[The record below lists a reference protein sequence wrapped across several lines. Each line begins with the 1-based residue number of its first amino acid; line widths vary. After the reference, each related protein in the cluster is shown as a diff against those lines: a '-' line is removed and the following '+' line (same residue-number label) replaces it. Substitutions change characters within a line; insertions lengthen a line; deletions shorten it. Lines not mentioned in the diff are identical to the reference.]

1 VEGACRVRTLLK
13 KPGLTFAVYT
23 LLLPLLTIFTSFT
36 SPPTALAASDTS
48 ETLSWKDTNLS
59 LPTGSPLTCFDGLQ
73 PGKLLAASKG
83 SNDLPAGT
91 YSYDWLSGQRTQLNQ
106 NPFSLCNESNGR
118 LYANAKGTEGAAQF
132 TSLTPDGQT
141 ILYTP
146 DEISND
152 SSDLVYAIASKKLFA
167 STNGG
172 FDWQERGQALGPG
185 ILVVSAS
192 QKDARSVYALVKTKF
207 SATEDTYALFFSPN
221 AAQTWEKRYQANYSN
236 TTSLVIQA
244 GLGQAAPVDALLL
257 YVTLKSTGTYQT
269 TTLLSSD
276 GGRNF
281 VQLEQ
286 NNLNYQKPS
295 PDNRKF
301 FFTGQSFLRISNR
314 YSRVLAIDRSTDW
327 GKTWQP
333 LPVPSGLVN
342 DPLSLKD
349 EFGRPVTLLQV
360 DWAPANLFMEF
371 TDGTGDIYYSGDGG
385 MTWQTLVKNMPDL
398 KISPY
403 APLTLIGIKTRKL
416 YSLEIG
422 QTGKALLANVPP
434 DRSDGSLFFP
444 ETGHN
449 LGGSFRAYWQAHGG
463 LAQFGFPRT
472 EPFREINAADGKLY
486 TVQYFERNRF
496 EYHPEN
502 KGTPYE
508 VQLGLLGN
516 QLTAKQRDA
525 GTPAFVPTENR
536 NYPGGQFFA
545 QTGHNLSAGFK
556 SYWEANGGL
565 AIYGYPISEE
575 FDEVNP
581 EDGKTYTVQYFERN
595 RFEYHPENKGT
606 SYEVLLGLLGNKL
619 LKDKG
624 WLE

>member
-1 VEGACRVRTLLK
+1 VQAFLK
-13 KPGLTFAVYT
+13 RSGLTFIIYT
-23 LLLPLLTIFTSFT
+23 LLLPLLSC
-36 SPPTALAASDTS
+36 LAASTEPVQA
-48 ETLSWKDTNLS
+48 ETTTPGAPLNWQETGLS
-59 LPTGSPLTCFDGLQ
+59 LPTGSPLACFDGLQ

-91 YSYDWLSGQRTQLNQ
+91 YSFDWQSGQRTQLNQ
-106 NPFSLCNESNGR
+106 NPFNLCNESNGQ
-118 LYANAKGTEGAAQF
+118 LYASASGTEGATHF
-132 TSLTPDGQT
+132 TSLVPSGQT
-141 ILYTP
+141 IAYTP
-146 DEISND
+146 DEIA
-152 SSDLVYAIASKKLFA
+152 SDGSDYVYAIAGKKLFA
-167 STNGG
+167 SSNGG
-172 FDWQERGQALGPG
+172 LDWQERGQSLGPG
-185 ILVVSAS
+185 VQAVSAS
-192 QKDARSVYALVKTKF
+192 QNNAQAVYALVKVKY
-207 SATEDTYALFFSPN
+207 SATEDTYSLFFSSD
-221 AAQTWEKRYQANYSN
+221 AGQTWVKRYQANYSN
-236 TTSLVIQA
+236 SASMVIQA
-244 GLGQAAPVDALLL
+244 GLGRAAPVDALLL

-269 TTLLSSD
+269 TSLLSSD

-281 VQLEQ
+281 FQIEQ
-286 NNLNYQKPS
+286 NNLNYQKPT

-301 FFTGQSFLRISNR
+301 FFTGQEFLRITNR

-333 LPVPSGLVN
+333 LPLPSGLIN
-342 DPLSLKD
+342 NPLGLKE
-349 EFGRPVTLLQV
+349 EFGKPVTLLQV
-360 DWAPANLFMEF
+360 EWSPANLLMSFA
-371 TDGTGDIYYSGDGG
+371 DGTGDIYASTDGG
-385 MTWQTLVKNMPDL
+385 LSWQFLVKNMPDL

-416 YSLEIG
+416 YSLELG
-422 QTGKALLANVPP
+422 PAGKGLLAKVLPNHST
-434 DRSDGSLFFP
+434 DNLFFL

-449 LGGSFRAYWQAHGG
+449 LGGAFRAYWQSHGG

-472 EPFREINAADGKLY
+472 EPFREVNASDGKLY

-502 KGTPYE
+502 KGTPFE

-516 QLTAKQRDA
+516 QLTGKQRDRA
-525 GTPAFVPTENR
+525 NPAFQLTPNR
-536 NYPGGQFFA
+536 NFPGGIFFE
-545 QTGHNLSAGFK
+545 QTGHNLANGFK
-556 SYWEANGGL
+556 AYWEANGGL

-606 SYEVLLGLLGNKL
+606 KYEVLLGLLGNSL